1 MTIII
6 MIVSLLLDGII
17 TNYLPYIPNHLS
29 LFTPL
34 LTVITIFIITPLYQ
48 KKNKQYY
55 VLLFIFGIIYDLF
68 YTNLLFLNA
77 FLFAGIGF
85 ISKYIY
91 KNYELTYIR
100 LIIYLIL
107 IISLYEL
114 GYALIL
120 WILQL
125 VPIFF
130 EINILEFF

>member
-1 MTIII
+1 MTILI

-107 IISLYEL
+107 IISYT
-114 GYALIL
+114 IR
-120 WILQL
+120 IS
-125 VPIFF
+125 I
-130 EINILEFF
+130 I